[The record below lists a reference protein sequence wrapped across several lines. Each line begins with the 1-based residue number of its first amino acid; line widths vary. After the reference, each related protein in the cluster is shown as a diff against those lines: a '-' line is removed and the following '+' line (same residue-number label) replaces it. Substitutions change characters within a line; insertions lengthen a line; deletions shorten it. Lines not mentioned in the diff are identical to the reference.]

1 MADVLSRGHL
11 PNAQQVAP
19 TTPTVP
25 NALMAKPPALE
36 ELAPSLSFSVHRR
49 VAQTATAPVVMAV
62 VVFAPMEF
70 VAFHRT
76 ETAPPPAAKTPNV
89 LSAAV
94 ETSTVL
100 AERVGHL
107 RELVPNPAKPKETV

>member
-62 VVFAPMEF
+62 VVFAP
-70 VAFHRT
+70 
-76 ETAPPPAAKTPNV
+76 PPAAKTPNV